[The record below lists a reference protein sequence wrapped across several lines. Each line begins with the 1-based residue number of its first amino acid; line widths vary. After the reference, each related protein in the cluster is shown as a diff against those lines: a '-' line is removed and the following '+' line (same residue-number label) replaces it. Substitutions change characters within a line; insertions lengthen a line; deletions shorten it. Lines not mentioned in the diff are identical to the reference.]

1 VAELRDAITRGV
13 IRPLNLL
20 MLTRDRIEEVVNDAV
35 ERGRMTGED
44 AQAVVQ
50 SLVQRGRE
58 QTDSVMGDLEQLL
71 DRGRSA
77 QSQAASAVGR
87 ARKEVRK
94 RARDSADPVLAQAD
108 RARRAAGVGP
118 SFPILGYDDLT
129 AAQVTSRLD
138 GLSPAE
144 LRKVRD
150 YEKRNANRKSV
161 LDAVQSKLG
170 S

>member
-1 VAELRDAITRGV
+1 
-13 IRPLNLL
+13 

-35 ERGRMTGED
+35 ERGRMTAED
-44 AQAVVQ
+44 AQTIVQ
-50 SLVQRGRE
+50 GLVKRGRE
-58 QTDSVMGDLEQLL
+58 QTDTVMGDLEGLL
-71 DRGRSA
+71 QGR
-77 QSQAASAVGR
+77 QAAVGR
-87 ARKEVRK
+87 VRKQVGDAARGATK
-94 RARDSADPVLAQAD
+94 RAREQADPVLAQAD

-129 AAQVTSRLD
+129 AAQVQSRLD

-161 LDAVQSKLG
+161 LDAVNSKLEK
-170 S
+170 

>member
-1 VAELRDAITRGV
+1 
-13 IRPLNLL
+13 
-20 MLTRDRIEEVVNDAV
+20 MLTRDRIEEVVNEAV
-35 ERGRMTGED
+35 ERGRLTAED
-44 AQAVVQ
+44 AQAVVT

-58 QTDSVMGDLEQLL
+58 QTDSVMSDLEGLL
-71 DRGRSA
+71 ERGREA
-77 QSQAASAVGR
+77 PATAASAVGE
-87 ARKEVRK
+87 ARKRVRETAKGATK
-94 RARDSADPVLAQAD
+94 RARESADPVLAQAD